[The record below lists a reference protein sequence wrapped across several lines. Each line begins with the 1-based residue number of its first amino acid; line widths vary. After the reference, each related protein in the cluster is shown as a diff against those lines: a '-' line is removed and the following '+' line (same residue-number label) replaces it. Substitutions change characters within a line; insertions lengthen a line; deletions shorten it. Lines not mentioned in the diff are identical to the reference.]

1 MKETDIPSSGLTK
14 REMFAMAAMQG
25 LLASKSFDCSKFET
39 GEEWY
44 ESVAFSAIAHADAL
58 LAELAEDAEVPK

>member
-1 MKETDIPSSGLTK
+1 MTETDIPSSGLTK

-39 GEEWY
+39 GNEWY
-44 ESVAFSAIAHADAL
+44 ESVAFHALDHADL
-58 LAELAEDAEVPK
+58 LLSELAQVSK